1 MDKQGRRIRGRK
13 MKIALIQQ
21 HASEDRTENLSRGIR
36 ALREAAAGGA
46 SLVVYPE
53 LAFLRFFPQRKRL
66 EQPAPWAETI
76 PGPTTDR
83 FAQLARE
90 LGVVVILN
98 LYERDGDR
106 AFDSSP
112 VLDSDGTLLGVT
124 RMVHI
129 MEGECFHE
137 TDYYAPGDRGAPV
150 YSTAVG
156 RVGVAICYDR
166 HYPEYM
172 RALGLK
178 GAQLGVVPQ
187 AGSVGEWPPG
197 VFEAELQA
205 ASFQN
210 GYFAALANRVGQ
222 EECLAFA
229 GESFVT
235 DPMGSVIARAP
246 AGEDSILYADLDF
259 ALLEKCSARRHF
271 LPDRRPEIYPL

>member
-1 MDKQGRRIRGRK
+1 

-21 HASEDRTENLSRGIR
+21 HASDDREENISRAIQ
-36 ALREAAAGGA
+36 ALREAAAAGA
-46 SLVVYPE
+46 SLVAYPE
-53 LAFLRFFPQRKRL
+53 LAFLRFFPQRRRS
-66 EQPAPWAETI
+66 EQPTPWSEPI
-76 PGPTTDR
+76 PGPVTER

-90 LGVVVILN
+90 LGVVIILN

-112 VLDSDGTLLGVT
+112 VLDADGTLLGVT

-129 MEGECFHE
+129 MEGQCFHE
-137 TDYYAPGDRGAPV
+137 TDFYAPGDRGAPV
-150 YSTAVG
+150 YSTAAG

-178 GAQLGVVPQ
+178 NAQLVVVPQ

-197 VFEAELQA
+197 VFESELQT

-210 GYFAALANRVGQ
+210 GYFAALANRVGA
-222 EECLAFA
+222 EERLTFA
-229 GESFVT
+229 GESYVT
-235 DPMGSVIARAP
+235 DPMGRVISRAP
-246 AGEDSILYADLDF
+246 SCADCILYADLDYS
-259 ALLEKCSARRHF
+259 LLEKSSARRHF
-271 LPDRRPEIYPL
+271 LPDRRPAIYPL